1 MELIDLYPI
10 SAELFLSIAGMVLL
24 LWGAFA
30 NSNSSTDK
38 STHAITVVTGLCFIT
53 AIFTALHHSSAT
65 AVVLGGH
72 VGSNGY
78 DLFIKVLLLLSALA
92 ALVLSQ
98 HFMKTSKLSRPEYP
112 VLILFATIGMMLMVS
127 AESLLGLYM
136 GLELQSLTLY
146 VLAAFRRDNAKSSEA
161 GLKYFVLGALASG
174 LLLYGISLIYGGAGS
189 ILFSDLRQSITAGH
203 APVELII
210 GFVFILAAMA
220 FKISAVPFHMWTPD
234 VYEGAPTPVTA
245 FFAAAPKLAGI
256 ALLIKLLYGPFVA
269 LLPQSTPIILLLSIA
284 SMAVGA
290 FAAIAQSNIKRM
302 MAFSSIGHV
311 GFALVG
317 LVAAGSA
324 TGVNLEGVQ
333 ATLLYLLIYLPMT
346 IGTFGIILS
355 LRRDDVYLEQIS
367 DLAGLSKTRPALAAI
382 MTVFMFSM
390 MGIPPLA
397 GFFSKFYVFLA
408 AVEAGYVWLAV
419 LGVCLSVVGAF
430 YYLRIIKIMYFDK
443 QMESFQR
450 VSGWGVATLLAVTVL
465 FILALAVKPDWAITL
480 THDAAKALI
489 G

>member
-1 MELIDLYPI
+1 MELTDLYPVA
-10 SAELFLSIAGMVLL
+10 AEIFLACVGMLLL
-24 LWGAFA
+24 LWGAMA
-30 NSNSSTDK
+30 GDK
-38 STHAITVVTGLCFIT
+38 STGAITVATGIAFII
-53 AIFTALHHSSAT
+53 AIFTSLHHEA
-65 AVVLGGH
+65 AKVIVMGGH
-72 VGSNGY
+72 VGSNAY
-78 DLFIKVLLLLSALA
+78 VLFVKVLLLLSALA
-92 ALVLSQ
+92 SLVLSQ
-98 HFMKTSKLSRPEYP
+98 HFLKSSKLSRPEYP
-112 VLILFATIGMMLMVS
+112 VLVLFATLGMMLMVS

-146 VLAAFRRDNAKSSEA
+146 VLAAFRRDNAKSSES

-174 LLLYGISLIYGGAGS
+174 LLLYGISLIYGGSGT
-189 ILFSDLRQSITAGH
+189 ILFGQLREVITADKP
-203 APVELII
+203 PVELVL

-256 ALLIKLLYGPFVA
+256 ALLIKLLYVPFHG
-269 LLPQSTPIILLLSIA
+269 LLAQSTPIILVLSVA
-284 SMAVGA
+284 SMALGA

-302 MAFSSIGHV
+302 MAYSSIGHV

-317 LVAAGSA
+317 LVAG
-324 TGVNLEGVQ
+324 GLEGVQ

-346 IGTFGIILS
+346 LGAFGIILS

-408 AVEAGYVWLAV
+408 AVQSGYVWLAV
-419 LGVCLSVVGAF
+419 LGVCLSVVGAY

-443 QMESFQR
+443 QMETFQR
-450 VSGWGVATLLAVTVL
+450 VPGWGVATLLGVTVL
-465 FILALAVKPDWAITL
+465 FILALAVRPEWALTL
-480 THDAAKALI
+480 THDAAQALI
-489 G
+489 N

>member
-1 MELIDLYPI
+1 MQMTDLYPI
-10 SAELFLSIAGMVLL
+10 SAELFLCIAGMVLL
-24 LWGAFA
+24 LWGAIA
-30 NSNSSTDK
+30 GDK
-38 STHAITVVTGLCFIT
+38 STGGVTIATGLAFVL
-53 AIFTALHHSSAT
+53 AIFTAVHHEGASAI
-65 AVVLGGH
+65 VLGGH
-72 VGSNGY
+72 VGTNTY
-78 DLFIKVLLLLSALA
+78 VLFVKVLLLLCGVG

-98 HFMKTSKLSRPEYP
+98 HFLKTSKLSRPEYP
-112 VLILFATIGMMLMVS
+112 ILILFATVGMMLMVS

-174 LLLYGISLIYGGAGS
+174 LLLYGISLVYGGAGS
-189 ILFSDLRQSITAGH
+189 ILFADLRHTLVAGKV
-203 APVELII
+203 PVELVL
-210 GFVFILAAMA
+210 GFVFILAAMS

-256 ALLIKLLYGPFVA
+256 ALLIKLLYGPFAA
-269 LLPQSTPIILLLSIA
+269 LLPQSTPIILVLSVA
-284 SMAVGA
+284 SMAVGS

-302 MAFSSIGHV
+302 MAYSSIGHV

-317 LVAAGSA
+317 LVAGG
-324 TGVNLEGVQ
+324 TGGIEGVQ
-333 ATLLYLLIYLPMT
+333 STLLYLLIYLPMT
-346 IGTFGIILS
+346 LGAFGIILS
-355 LRRDDVYLEQIS
+355 LRRDNVYLEQIS
-367 DLAGLSKTRPALAAI
+367 DLAGLSKTRPALAII

-408 AVEAGYVWLAV
+408 AVDAGYAWLAV
-419 LGVCLSVVGAF
+419 LGVCLSVVGAY

-443 QMESFQR
+443 QMEPFDR

-465 FILALAVKPDWAITL
+465 FTLALAIKPEWALTL
-480 THDAAKALI
+480 THDAAQALI

>member
-1 MELIDLYPI
+1 MQLIDLYPI
-10 SAELFLSIAGMVLL
+10 SAEIFLAIAGMLLL
-24 LWGAFA
+24 LWGAIA
-30 NSNSSTDK
+30 GEKATR
-38 STHAITVVTGLCFIT
+38 AISIGAGLSFII
-53 AIFTALHHSSAT
+53 AIATALHHQVASAIT
-65 AVVLGGH
+65 LGGH
-72 VGSNGY
+72 VGSNAY
-78 DLFIKVLLLLSALA
+78 VLLIKVLLLLSALA
-92 ALVLSQ
+92 ALVLSH
-98 HFMKTSKLSRPEYP
+98 HFLKSSKLSRPEYP
-112 VLILFATIGMMLMVS
+112 VLILFATLGMMLMIS

-174 LLLYGISLIYGGAGS
+174 LLLYGISLIYGGSGT
-189 ILFSDLRQSITAGH
+189 ILFTKLHEVVVDK
-203 APVELII
+203 APVELVL

-256 ALLIKLLYGPFVA
+256 ALLIKLLYGPFA
-269 LLPQSTPIILLLSIA
+269 GLLPQSTPIIVVLSVA
-284 SMAVGA
+284 SMAIGS

-302 MAFSSIGHV
+302 MAYSSIGHV

-317 LVAAGSA
+317 LVAG
-324 TGVNLEGVQ
+324 GVEGVQ
-333 ATLLYLLIYLPMT
+333 ATLLYLLIYVPMT
-346 IGTFGIILS
+346 LGAFGIILS

-367 DLAGLSKTRPALAAI
+367 DLAGLSKTRPALAVI
-382 MTVFMFSM
+382 MTVFLFSM

-397 GFFSKFYVFLA
+397 GFFSKLYVFLA
-408 AVEAGYVWLAV
+408 AVEKGYVWLAV

-450 VSGWGVATLLAVTVL
+450 VSGWGIASLLGVTVL
-465 FILALAVKPDWAITL
+465 FILAFVIKPDMALAI
-480 THDAAKALI
+480 THDAAAALI
-489 G
+489 NVK

>member
-1 MELIDLYPI
+1 MEMTDLYPI
-10 SAELFLSIAGMVLL
+10 AAEIFLAIAGMVLL
-24 LWGAFA
+24 LWGAMA
-30 NSNSSTDK
+30 GDK
-38 STHAITVVTGLCFIT
+38 STGAITFVTGLCFIT
-53 AIFTALHHSSAT
+53 AIFTALYHESAP

-72 VGSNGY
+72 VGASTY
-78 DLFIKVLLLLSALA
+78 ALFIKVLLLLCGVG

-98 HFMKTSKLSRPEYP
+98 HFLKTSKLSRPEYP

-174 LLLYGISLIYGGAGS
+174 LLLYGISLVYGGSGT
-189 ILFSDLRQSITAGH
+189 ILFADLRHTITAGH
-203 APVELII
+203 VPVELII
-210 GFVFILAAMA
+210 GFVFILAAMS

-269 LLPQSTPIILLLSIA
+269 LLPQSTPIILLLSVA
-284 SMAVGA
+284 SMAIGA

-302 MAFSSIGHV
+302 MAYSSIGHV

-317 LVAAGSA
+317 LVAGGS
-324 TGVNLEGVQ
+324 GGGLEGVQ
-333 ATLLYLLIYLPMT
+333 ATLLYLLVYLPMT

-408 AVEAGYVWLAV
+408 AVDAGYAWLAV
-419 LGVCLSVVGAF
+419 LGVCLSVVGAY

-443 QMESFQR
+443 QMEGFAR
-450 VSGWGVATLLAVTVL
+450 VSGWGVATLLGGTVL
-465 FILALAVKPDWAITL
+465 FILALAVKPEWALTI

>member
-1 MELIDLYPI
+1 MDILQLYPV
-10 SAELFLSIAGMVLL
+10 SAEIFLAIAGMVLL
-24 LWGAFA
+24 LWGAIA
-30 NSNSSTDK
+30 GDK
-38 STHAITVVTGLCFIT
+38 STGKISVAAGLAFIIAIVT
-53 AIFTALHHSSAT
+53 AIHHEA
-65 AVVLGGH
+65 APAIVMGGH

-78 DLFIKVLLLLSALA
+78 VLFIKVLLLLCAIA

-98 HFMKTSKLSRPEYP
+98 HFLKSSKLSRPEYP
-112 VLILFATIGMMLMVS
+112 VLILFATLGMMLMVS

-174 LLLYGISLIYGGAGS
+174 LLLYGVSLVYGGSGTVVFAKLHEILAAGKP
-189 ILFSDLRQSITAGH
+189 
-203 APVELII
+203 PVELVL
-210 GFVFILAAMA
+210 GLVFILAAMA

-256 ALLIKLLYGPFVA
+256 ALLIKLLYGPFSA
-269 LLPQSTPIILLLSIA
+269 LGMQSQPIILVLSVA
-284 SMAVGA
+284 SMAIGA

-302 MAFSSIGHV
+302 MAYSSIGHV

-317 LVAAGSA
+317 LVAG
-324 TGVNLEGVQ
+324 GVDGIQ
-333 ATLLYLLIYLPMT
+333 ATLLYLLVYLPMT
-346 IGTFGIILS
+346 LGAFGIILS
-355 LRRDDVYLEQIS
+355 LRRDDVYLEQLS

-408 AVEAGYVWLAV
+408 AVQAGYVWLAV

-443 QMESFQR
+443 QVEGFDR
-450 VSGWGVATLLAVTVL
+450 VSGWGVATLLGVTVT
-465 FILALAVKPDWAITL
+465 FILAFIAKPDFAITL
-480 THDAAKALI
+480 TQEAAKALI